1 MDTTTFTDI
10 TTTSDVT
17 AVNTSLVEDTNITT
31 TITIGSSEKY
41 LNQIHEDVV
50 ATNEFLAFIV
60 LLLIGGWLYSFL
72 KDLFNQA

>member
-17 AVNTSLVEDTNITT
+17 TVNTSLVEDTNITT

-50 ATNEFLAFIV
+50 STNEFLAFIV

>member
-1 MDTTTFTDI
+1 MDTTITDI

-17 AVNTSLVEDTNITT
+17 TVNTSLVEDTNITT
-31 TITIGSSEKY
+31 TITIGSSEK

>member
-1 MDTTTFTDI
+1 MDTTITDI

-17 AVNTSLVEDTNITT
+17 TVNTSLVEDTNITT

-50 ATNEFLAFIV
+50 TTNEFLAFIV
-60 LLLIGGWLYSFL
+60 LLLICGWLYSFL